1 MKPPFFVMPS
11 RLRSH
16 RTGLFQFLIL
26 HGLASGV
33 CAALLLTAG
42 CPTRGDAVESGAIAR
57 EAQANH
63 SLRLEV
69 ERAIGLGSTWL
80 RQQQDPLGSFS
91 DARNPAFTALALIAL
106 QRSSVEQTPANLAGI
121 QRGYAF
127 LRAQAK
133 PDGGI
138 YSEGLSNYNTALSLL
153 ALLQKNDPADASLI
167 EGTKNFLVHQ
177 QASNM
182 VRPELDGGVGYGPT
196 GVSPKRSHP
205 DLDNTLVS
213 LEALRAFEVAQK
225 ARDPEKHFSAQ
236 LDWKAAAAFVSRC
249 QNLASSN
256 PQPWVANSSAER
268 GGFVYYPGFSNAGEV
283 QEESGRK
290 ALRSSGSMSYAGLL
304 SFIYAEIPKED
315 PRIEA
320 AQVWLKENF
329 TLRENPGLGKQGLFY
344 YYHLMAKAL
353 VASGVE
359 ALETAG
365 KTHYWARELG
375 VELVNRQEAGGFWVN
390 DTGRWMEKNQVLV
403 TSYCLLTLDLLRSRL

>member
-1 MKPPFFVMPS
+1 MPPRLHFYRAGLLPFLS
-11 RLRSH
+11 RQ
-16 RTGLFQFLIL
+16 GLF
-26 HGLASGV
+26 SGG
-33 CAALLLTAG
+33 CAALLLTAA
-42 CPTRGDAVESGAIAR
+42 CPNHGDAVEAGPVPR

-63 SLRLEV
+63 SLRKEV

-80 RQQQDPLGSFS
+80 RKQQDPSGSFS
-91 DARNPAFTALALIAL
+91 EERNPALTALALIAL
-106 QRSSVEQTPANLAGI
+106 LRSGSEASSADLDGI
-121 QRGYAF
+121 QKGYAY

-138 YSEGLSNYNTALSLL
+138 YAEGLSNYNTALSLL
-153 ALLQKNDPADASLI
+153 ALLEKKDPADTSLI
-167 EGTKNFLVHQ
+167 EGARNFLLHQ

-213 LEALRAFEVAQK
+213 LEALRAFELAQR
-225 ARDPEKHFSAQ
+225 AREPEKHSPTQ

-256 PQPWVANSSAER
+256 PQPWVANSRAER

-283 QEESGRK
+283 EEEGGRK

-304 SFIYAEIPKED
+304 SFIYAEIPRED

-320 AQVWLKENF
+320 AQAWLRENF
-329 TLRENPGLGKQGLFY
+329 TLQENPGLGKQGLFY

-353 VASGVE
+353 AASGVE
-359 ALETAG
+359 TLEAGG
-365 KTHYWARELG
+365 KTHHWARELG
-375 VELVNRQEAGGFWVN
+375 VELVNRQESGGFWVN

-403 TSYCLLTLDLLRSRL
+403 TSYCLLTLELLRSRL